1 MSFDPDDAEKEITL
15 ITQNERIIS
24 LLKAILLGIEII
36 SDSDTGS
43 LIEDI
48 EEE

>member
-36 SDSDTGS
+36 SDSETGS